1 MAQSQNKNFDLEPSW
16 KIRLL
21 PEFSKPYMQ
30 NLKKFLNAEKD
41 SGKKI
46 FPSDSD
52 IFAAL
57 DACPFEKVRVV
68 ILGQDPY
75 HGDGQAH
82 GLCFSV
88 RKGVPLPPSLKN
100 IFKELQSDC
109 GVTVPDNGDLI
120 GDLTPWARQG
130 VLLLNTILTVEA
142 GKPESHRGKGL
153 EEFTDRILHLLNS
166 EREGLVF
173 VLWGANAQSKASLI
187 DASRHLILK
196 APHPSPLS
204 AYRGFFGCGHF
215 SKINAWLE
223 NLGHQQINWSFNKS
237 LH

>member
-1 MAQSQNKNFDLEPSW
+1 MLNENFALESSW

-21 PEFSKPYMQ
+21 HEFSKPYMQ
-30 NLKKFLNAEKD
+30 KLKKFLNAEKG

-46 FPSDSD
+46 FPPDSD

-75 HGDGQAH
+75 HGAGQAH

-109 GVTVPDNGDLI
+109 GVTPPDNGDLI

-142 GKPESHRGKGL
+142 GKPESHRGEGWEQL
-153 EEFTDRILHLLNS
+153 TDKILQMLNS

-173 VLWGANAQSKASLI
+173 VLWGSNAQAKESLI

-223 NLGHQQINWSFNKS
+223 NLGHQQINWSFSKS